1 MLLMSETP
9 SPEALRTLFT
19 IAWALSLLAAIL
31 VYRNASKRR
40 ARLGQAPAALA
51 PAFWAVVVFLLGVL
65 GLLFYGIAVLG
76 QDRGGGQR

>member
-9 SPEALRTLFT
+9 SPEALRTFFT
-19 IAWALSLLAAIL
+19 IAWALSALAAFL

-51 PAFWAVVVFLLGVL
+51 PVFWAVVVFLLGLL

-76 QDRGGGQR
+76 QDRGPQR